1 MSHRTPE
8 NAYELRNPGQASDAA
23 QRALLTDRLAK
34 AEHERRKLLDAYY
47 GGAIDV
53 PTLKAEQSRIGTAID
68 AAKDRLADLDANLT
82 EQQEILDLAASL
94 ATRCGDAYRKAN
106 DRTRKLFNAAV
117 FECLDVKGG
126 RLCHEQYRPPFDGVF
141 AVSEFEYG
149 TRVGLAGIE
158 PATSA
163 LSVLRSNRLSYSP
176 NWENVPVRLPLDYF
190 WTTPLAI
197 VRPHGTWSG
206 NDDGATEGFRNIAPE
221 SVRRSRPRHR
231 HADPGEPDV
240 PRNGDRGPQEAAR
253 LGGRAR
259 PGQVV
264 PGEGCDHPPVVV
276 LAPRRSAP
284 RVAQNGTSGV
294 TGWTSRRS
302 GAQPPSRRS
311 SRRVPSDM
319 WMYRGPW

>member
-141 AVSEFEYG
+141 TASEFEHG
-149 TRVGLAGIE
+149 TRVEVRCRYSNLGQ
-158 PATSA
+158 
-163 LSVLRSNRLSYSP
+163 LRDRL
-176 NWENVPVRLPLDYF
+176 VQLLDV
-190 WTTPLAI
+190 TP
-197 VRPHGTWSG
+197 S
-206 NDDGATEGFRNIAPE
+206 
-221 SVRRSRPRHR
+221 
-231 HADPGEPDV
+231 
-240 PRNGDRGPQEAAR
+240 
-253 LGGRAR
+253 
-259 PGQVV
+259 
-264 PGEGCDHPPVVV
+264 
-276 LAPRRSAP
+276 
-284 RVAQNGTSGV
+284 
-294 TGWTSRRS
+294 
-302 GAQPPSRRS
+302 
-311 SRRVPSDM
+311 
-319 WMYRGPW
+319 